1 MQNDAAKRY
10 FKRNF
15 FLGVSNGIL
24 FNLAFAFTSP
34 STVLPLFMSKLTT
47 SRILIGLASTL
58 ESMGW
63 FLPQILMA
71 VATLHYP
78 NQMPF
83 YRKTALLRGG
93 SFALFTLCIF
103 LFGGKDP
110 LFLLLSFFVFFTIYA
125 MSGGLAG
132 VAFTH
137 IVGKTIPQHRR
148 GSFLGMRI
156 FFGGSLAVLGGIVVR
171 KLLNQYQFPNNFG
184 VIFLFA
190 CVLIMIALLS
200 FSLVKEP
207 KTYARLEKGSLKD
220 NFLKG
225 IRIFKE
231 DRRFKQL
238 IITRV
243 LIGTYMMGLPF
254 YVIFA
259 REVLEAPQGM
269 VGIFLSFEMAGYVLS
284 NLLWGNLSNRVSNSL
299 VLFLT
304 ALTSALAPTLLL
316 STRILHLPLG
326 SFFLIFFFM
335 GATNSGAIIG
345 GTNYLLEISPEK
357 ERPIYI
363 GFMNSLV
370 GPTVFLSAVGGL
382 IIQLTSFTLLYL
394 ILLITAILAVLQA
407 FRLMQVHARVTRQA
421 QM

>member
-1 MQNDAAKRY
+1 MQNDIAKRH

-15 FLGVSNGIL
+15 FLGVMNGVL

-34 STVLPLFMSKLTT
+34 STVLPLFMSKLTA
-47 SRILIGLASTL
+47 SRVLIGLASTL

-63 FLPQILMA
+63 FLPQILIA
-71 VATLHYP
+71 VATLHHP
-78 NQMPF
+78 RQMPF
-83 YRKTALLRGG
+83 YRKTAILRGG

-103 LFGGKDP
+103 LFGNKNP

-125 MSGGLAG
+125 LSGGLAG

-137 IVGKTIPQHRR
+137 IVGKTIPQHKR

-171 KLLNQYQFPNNFG
+171 KLLNQYNFPLNFG

-190 CVLIMIALLS
+190 CVLIVIALLS
-200 FSLVKEP
+200 FSLTKEP
-207 KTYARLEKGSLKD
+207 KTPAQLKKRSFKD

-225 IRIFKE
+225 IKIFNE
-231 DRRFKQL
+231 DKRFKQL
-238 IITRV
+238 IISRV

-259 REVLEAPQGM
+259 REVLQAPQGM

-284 NLLWGNLSNRVSNSL
+284 NLLWGYLSNRMSNSL
-299 VLFLT
+299 VLFMT
-304 ALTSALAPTLLL
+304 ALSSTLPPILLL
-316 STRILHLPLG
+316 SSLILHLPLE
-326 SFFLIFFFM
+326 SFFFIFFFL
-335 GATNSGAIIG
+335 GATNSGSIIG
-345 GTNYLLEISPEK
+345 GTNYLLEISPELD
-357 ERPIYI
+357 RPIYI

-370 GPTVFLSAVGGL
+370 GPTIFLSAVGGL
-382 IIQLTSFTLLYL
+382 VIQLTSFTVLYL
-394 ILLITAILAVLQA
+394 IVFAVAIMAIIQSLKLV
-407 FRLMQVHARVTRQA
+407 RISPRSN
-421 QM
+421 

>member
-1 MQNDAAKRY
+1 MN
-10 FKRNF
+10 
-15 FLGVSNGIL
+15 GVL
-24 FNLAFAFTSP
+24 FNLAFALTSP
-34 STVLPLFMSKLTT
+34 STVLPLFMSKLTA
-47 SRILIGLASTL
+47 SRVLIGLASTL
-58 ESMGW
+58 ESVGW

-71 VATLHYP
+71 VATLHQP
-78 NQMPF
+78 KQMPF
-83 YRKTALLRGG
+83 YRKTALLRGT

-103 LFGGKDP
+103 IFRGKNP

-125 MSGGLAG
+125 LSGGLAG

-137 IVGKTIPQHRR
+137 IVGKTIPQHKR
-148 GSFLGMRI
+148 GSFFGIRI

-171 KLLNQYQFPNNFG
+171 RLLNQYQYPINFG

-190 CVLIMIALLS
+190 CVLIIIALLS
-200 FSLVKEP
+200 FSLIKEP
-207 KTYARLEKGSLKD
+207 KTSAQLEKRSPKD

-231 DRRFKQL
+231 DKRFKQL
-238 IITRV
+238 IISRV

-259 REVLEAPQGM
+259 REVLNIHQGA

-284 NLLWGNLSNRVSNSL
+284 NLLWGYLSNRVSNSL

-304 ALTSALAPTLLL
+304 ALCASFPPILLF
-316 STRILHLPLG
+316 SSWKLHLPQE
-326 SFFLIFFFM
+326 FFFFIFFFL
-335 GATNSGAIIG
+335 GATNSGSIIG

-357 ERPIYI
+357 DRPIYI

-370 GPTVFLSAVGGL
+370 GPTIFLSAVGGL
-382 IIQLTSFTLLYL
+382 VIQLTSFTVLYL
-394 ILLITAILAVLQA
+394 VVFAVGILAVIQSLKLIPIGPQNN
-407 FRLMQVHARVTRQA
+407 RD
-421 QM
+421 